1 MDYPFYEKRNVLLIN
16 TMTCKNADNYNTVD
30 YCYYVDRL
38 LRYICYYITNSKHQ
52 TIYYIN
58 PYKLFPL

>member
-52 TIYYIN
+52 TIYYI
-58 PYKLFPL
+58 